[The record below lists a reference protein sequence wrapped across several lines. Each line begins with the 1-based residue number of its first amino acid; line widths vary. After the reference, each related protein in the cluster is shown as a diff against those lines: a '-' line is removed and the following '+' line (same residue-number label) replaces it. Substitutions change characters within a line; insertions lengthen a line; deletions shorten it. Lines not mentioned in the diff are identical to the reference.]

1 MKLKLLSHDRLFA
14 IPWTVANQASLSMGF
29 SRQEYWSGLPCTPPG
44 DLPYPGIEPGS
55 STLQADSL
63 PSEPPGKHY
72 LPSVKFWTKTFGLWN
87 ERVWDPWLIAC
98 HALILICALPRQQIK
113 KSCPADIAQRSK
125 IRDVVDLGLL
135 GVLEVALPVPRS
147 ISQTVE

>member
-1 MKLKLLSHDRLFA
+1 MSHSL
-14 IPWTVANQASLSMGF
+14 WT
-29 SRQEYWSGLPCTPPG
+29 YGLYPTRILHPLDSPG
-44 DLPYPGIEPGS
+44 KNIGVVCHAPLQGTFPTYPAIEPGS

-72 LPSVKFWTKTFGLWN
+72 LPSIKFWTKTFGLWN
-87 ERVWDPWLIAC
+87 EKIWDPWLIAC

-113 KSCPADIAQRSK
+113 KSCPVGTAQRSK

-135 GVLEVALPVPRS
+135 GVLEVTLPVPRS
-147 ISQTVE
+147 ISETVE